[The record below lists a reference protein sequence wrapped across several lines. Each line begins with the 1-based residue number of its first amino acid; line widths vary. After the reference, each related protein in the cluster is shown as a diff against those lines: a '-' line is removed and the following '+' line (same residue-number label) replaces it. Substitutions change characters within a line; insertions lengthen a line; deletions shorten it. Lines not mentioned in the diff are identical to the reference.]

1 MCKKILVNT
10 DSQSP
15 FNTITFS
22 FKFKSTLKAYFY
34 FLSPMAEQAA
44 MRDVLRYVKGRG
56 NGRDRWADGRAGGY
70 AGGK

>member
-1 MCKKILVNT
+1 MGDRLGIRDAVGVKL
-10 DSQSP
+10 
-15 FNTITFS
+15 F
-22 FKFKSTLKAYFY
+22 YFY

-44 MRDVLRYVKGRG
+44 MRDVLRYVKGRV